1 MYCLGPNQPHQ
12 PELNIKLLT
21 YLLTLLI
28 AVIMVIIIIII
39 ITVIIMCTDNAVGSH
54 HLSLMFF

>member
-12 PELNIKLLT
+12 PELNIRLLT

-28 AVIMVIIIIII
+28 AVIME
-39 ITVIIMCTDNAVGSH
+39 MCTDNAVGSH